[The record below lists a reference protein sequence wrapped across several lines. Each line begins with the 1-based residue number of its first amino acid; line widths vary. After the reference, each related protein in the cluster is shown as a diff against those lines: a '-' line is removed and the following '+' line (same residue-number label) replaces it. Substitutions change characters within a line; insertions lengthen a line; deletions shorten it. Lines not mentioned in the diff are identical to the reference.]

1 MEKKV
6 SSMAAREFK
15 YFFLRLGPDNTELL
29 NRCISYD
36 DEMRSS
42 HAQITTFHCHGKP
55 LTSSP
60 IQFIAL
66 KLITNNIKGS
76 LVEQNFFYHIFFY
89 FSLLCIIYNKNSYF
103 VLSLFITIFSYLFPL
118 YILLIIVKK
127 FNV

>member
-1 MEKKV
+1 MKESINAKTNINIGKLKVESRTLVEKKV

-76 LVEQNFFYHIFFY
+76 LVEQNFFYPWK
-89 FSLLCIIYNKNSYF
+89 S
-103 VLSLFITIFSYLFPL
+103 
-118 YILLIIVKK
+118 
-127 FNV
+127 